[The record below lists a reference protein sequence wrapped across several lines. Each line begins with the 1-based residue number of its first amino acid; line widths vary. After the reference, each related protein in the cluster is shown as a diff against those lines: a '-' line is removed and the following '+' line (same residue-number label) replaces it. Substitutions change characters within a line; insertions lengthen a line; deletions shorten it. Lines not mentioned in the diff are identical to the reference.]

1 MPPLLIGT
9 NNPSK
14 LAWIRHLLRETGARC
29 VSPGELG
36 LSDVEA
42 EHSRTA
48 EGNAIEKAR
57 AWHAASSL
65 PVLTEDSGLVFLS
78 LPEDHHDQ
86 PGVMV
91 RRVHGHTMDDEEM
104 LRWYQAIFRRHGGM
118 LQAAWQDAWCLLKDG
133 NTYETW
139 TDSQEIL
146 THRAITLVDAPC
158 AVRTPGWPLDSLT
171 YYPQLGKYRS
181 ELAKEE
187 VEAVRYETD
196 KAAEEEHRAMLRWL
210 HGRIR
215 EYCK

>member
-1 MPPLLIGT
+1 MTDLLIGT

-14 LAWIRHLLRETGARC
+14 LAWIRHLLQATGVRC

-36 LSDVEA
+36 LSDIEA
-42 EHSRTA
+42 EHARTA

-57 AWHAASSL
+57 AWHAASDL

-78 LPEDHHDQ
+78 LPEDHPDQ

-104 LRWYQAIFRRHGGM
+104 LRWYQAIIRRHGGT
-118 LQAAWQDAWCLLKDG
+118 LQAAWHDAWCLMKDG
-133 NTYETW
+133 DTYETW
-139 TDSQEIL
+139 TDSREIL
-146 THRAITLVDAPC
+146 AHRAITMVDEPC

-171 YYPQLGKYRS
+171 YYPKLGKYRS

-187 VEAVRYETD
+187 IEAVRYETD
-196 KAAEEEHRAMLRWL
+196 KAAEQDHRAMLRWL
-210 HGRIR
+210 HEGIR
-215 EYCK
+215 RYCK